1 KGGKMNNEEVEQK
14 VIELVRKQAWH
25 EALDTLYD
33 KNIVS
38 VEARTMDGS
47 SPETRGID
55 GVRGKTDWWLQ
66 NMQVHSFK
74 ANGPFV
80 AHDRFVVQYDAD
92 VTDKNSK
99 NRMQLSE
106 VGVYTVKDGKIVREE
121 FLHDLAVFDRVHAH
135 LRKLHSV
142 LRILIG
148 DVGIEL

>member
-1 KGGKMNNEEVEQK
+1 MNTEEVAQK
-14 VIELVRKQAWH
+14 VVELVRKQAWH

-38 VEARTMDGS
+38 TEAGAS
-47 SPETRGID
+47 EGESPEKRGID
-55 GVRGKTDWWLQ
+55 QVRGKTDWWLQ

-92 VTDKNSK
+92 VTDKNSNK
-99 NRMQLSE
+99 RMQLSE

-121 FLHDLAVFDRVHAH
+121 FLPLTG
-135 LRKLHSV
+135 K
-142 LRILIG
+142 
-148 DVGIEL
+148 E

>member
-1 KGGKMNNEEVEQK
+1 MNTEEVAQK
-14 VIELVRKQAWH
+14 VVELVRKQAWH

-55 GVRGKTDWWLQ
+55 GVRRKSDWWLQ

-74 ANGPFV
+74 ASGPFV

-92 VTDKNSK
+92 ITDKNSK

-121 FLHDLAVFDRVHAH
+121 FLPL
-135 LRKLHSV
+135 
-142 LRILIG
+142 
-148 DVGIEL
+148 VG